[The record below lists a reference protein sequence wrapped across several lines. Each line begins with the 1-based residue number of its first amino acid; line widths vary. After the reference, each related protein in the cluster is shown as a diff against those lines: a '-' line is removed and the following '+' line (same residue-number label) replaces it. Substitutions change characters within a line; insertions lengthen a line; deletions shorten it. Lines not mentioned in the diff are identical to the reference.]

1 MLHGKLSNLH
11 NPIFFNS
18 QLSLFWFRICE
29 TNICKSVYIL
39 SAYDRAAIKFRG
51 VEADI
56 NFSLEDYE
64 EDMKQVNRLSYLL
77 FSHQINGFGMFND
90 TVDTPIHLLISRIIQ
105 SMPDSFSP
113 PINDDLNENPDGR
126 CRPIG
131 CSSYFI
137 LFFLMIF

>member
-1 MLHGKLSNLH
+1 MSFQVVSTLLTMLHGKLSNLH
-11 NPIFFNS
+11 NPIFLNS

-64 EDMKQVNRLSYLL
+64 EDMKQVN
-77 FSHQINGFGMFND
+77 
-90 TVDTPIHLLISRIIQ
+90 TLIS
-105 SMPDSFSP
+105 SFFSP
-113 PINDDLNENPDGR
+113 N
-126 CRPIG
+126 
-131 CSSYFI
+131 
-137 LFFLMIF
+137 